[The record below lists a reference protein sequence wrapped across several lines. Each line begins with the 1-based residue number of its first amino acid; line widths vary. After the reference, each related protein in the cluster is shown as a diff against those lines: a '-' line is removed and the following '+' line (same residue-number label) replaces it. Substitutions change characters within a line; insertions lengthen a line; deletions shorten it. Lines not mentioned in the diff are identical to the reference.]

1 MITIEYPK
9 AGTQLDLRG
18 IFTIETDDTFD
29 TIYLGY
35 PNMTNCLGYIGSV
48 DGQFLFKT
56 ADTNHEFTPKNSY
69 AECLLDVFIYIA
81 NDPDH
86 AQEFAVK
93 SLRKVLDSDYY
104 VV

>member
-1 MITIEYPK
+1 MIAIDYPK
-9 AGTQLDLRG
+9 TGTQLDLTK
-18 IFTIETDDTFD
+18 IFTIETDNTFD

-35 PNMTNCLGYIGSV
+35 PNLRNCLGFIGSV

-56 ADTNHEFTPKNSY
+56 ADTSHEFTPKNSY
-69 AECLLDVFIYIA
+69 AECLLDVFILIA

-86 AQEFAVK
+86 AQEFAVR